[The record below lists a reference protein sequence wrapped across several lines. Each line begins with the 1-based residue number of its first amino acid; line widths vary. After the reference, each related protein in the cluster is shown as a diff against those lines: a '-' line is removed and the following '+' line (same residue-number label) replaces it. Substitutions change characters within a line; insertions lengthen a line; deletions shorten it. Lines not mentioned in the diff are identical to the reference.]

1 MTTKSLIEKLEPEV
15 GLLTF
20 GMFLRVSRNS
30 MGLTQQEMANLLGV
44 AKGTLCDIEKGRQL
58 VSVELAKKI
67 AKAAQLSEVM
77 AIEACF
83 VDQLKKAKLKLQVT
97 VRPHTK
103 IAVAV

>member
-1 MTTKSLIEKLEPEV
+1 MTIKSLNKKTKNDV
-15 GLLTF
+15 GELTF

-30 MGLTQQEMANLLGV
+30 MGMTQQKMADILGI

-67 AKAAQLSEVM
+67 ANKAALSEVI

-83 VDQLKKAKLKLQVT
+83 LDQLRRSKIKLQVK
-97 VRPHTK
+97 VK
-103 IAVAV
+103 AS

>member
-1 MTTKSLIEKLEPEV
+1 MTTKSLIEKLEPAV
-15 GLLTF
+15 GPLTF

-67 AKAAQLSEVM
+67 AKTAQLSEVM

-97 VRPHTK
+97 VK
-103 IAVAV
+103 LAV